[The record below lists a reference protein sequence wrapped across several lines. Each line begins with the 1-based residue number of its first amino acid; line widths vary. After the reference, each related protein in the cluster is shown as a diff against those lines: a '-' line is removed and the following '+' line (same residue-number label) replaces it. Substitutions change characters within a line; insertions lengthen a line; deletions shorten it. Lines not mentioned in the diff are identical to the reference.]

1 MKVAFFDAKAYDI
14 ESFNKVNERY
24 KCDITYFESR
34 LKNNN
39 VALTKG
45 FDVVCIFVN
54 DIIDKN
60 IIDSLVANGVKLI
73 ALRCAGYNN
82 IDFKSINDQ
91 IKVVR
96 VPSYSPYSI
105 AEHTVALILS
115 LNRKIHRAYLRTKE
129 ANFSLNGLLGFDL
142 FGKTAGIIGTG
153 RIAKIVINIL
163 RGFGMKVIA
172 YDLYRDEK
180 AAKDM
185 GFEYVALDTL
195 YANSDIISLHC
206 PLTAETEYMI
216 NRESIGK
223 MKEGVMI
230 VNTGRG
236 KLIETTALING
247 LKSKKIGMAALDV
260 YEEEADYFFEDYSDK
275 ILNDDILA
283 RLLTFNNVLVTS
295 HQAFFTEEALGDI
308 AEITLKNIRDFERGR
323 ELENEV
329 KYICDEKGC
338 SWR

>member
-1 MKVAFFDAKAYDI
+1 MKVAFFDAKPYEI

-54 DIIDKN
+54 DIIDKT

-172 YDLYRDEK
+172 
-180 AAKDM
+180 
-185 GFEYVALDTL
+185 
-195 YANSDIISLHC
+195 
-206 PLTAETEYMI
+206 
-216 NRESIGK
+216 
-223 MKEGVMI
+223 
-230 VNTGRG
+230 
-236 KLIETTALING
+236 
-247 LKSKKIGMAALDV
+247 
-260 YEEEADYFFEDYSDK
+260 
-275 ILNDDILA
+275 
-283 RLLTFNNVLVTS
+283 
-295 HQAFFTEEALGDI
+295 
-308 AEITLKNIRDFERGR
+308 
-323 ELENEV
+323 
-329 KYICDEKGC
+329 
-338 SWR
+338 